1 MEIYVFLFI
10 VLILVLF
17 PKPTGKSNA
26 YLLIATTLLF
36 VIIGFRNI
44 TVGVDTLSYVD
55 DFRHYCRL
63 SWPDIYKDAFTHKE
77 PVFHLIVGL
86 ISRVT
91 DWYPAYLM
99 FLALF
104 PTIALYSIFKDELK
118 KRKIDILLAIV
129 VLFNLGI
136 ITFFQ
141 AGIRQTAAMS
151 IVLLASRNLFKI
163 DNTHFYSFLKD
174 KHFYLFLLGLFAAF
188 CFHNSAI
195 IFILAIFIKDIK
207 VRWWY
212 IFIPFVIF
220 FLSSYVQLDI
230 LTRAALMVFQDN
242 QYGQYGTSYESE
254 LSLSGFIMQFIIF
267 FICFFSRKNVI
278 KEDVHN
284 QALYNFAI
292 LGLAFASL
300 TELIAEMYR
309 LSFYW
314 SMFYVLL
321 LPRALDGYKNKV
333 IRTVGYIG
341 FIVGSLVYLF
351 FLSDANLTEFSFF

>member
-1 MEIYVFLFI
+1 MEIYVVLFFI
-10 VLILVLF
+10 LILGLF
-17 PKPTGKSNA
+17 PKPAGKSSA
-26 YLLIATTLLF
+26 YLLVTTILLF
-36 VIIGFRNI
+36 TIIGLRNI
-44 TVGVDTLSYVD
+44 NVGIDTLSYVE
-55 DFRHYCRL
+55 DFKHYCNL
-63 SWPDIYKDAFTHKE
+63 SWSVIYRDAFTHKE
-77 PVFHLIVGL
+77 PVFHLVVGL

-91 DWYPAYLM
+91 SWYPAYLM
-99 FLALF
+99 FWALF
-104 PTIALYSIFKDELK
+104 PIVALYCYFKDELK
-118 KRKIDILLAIV
+118 RRKIDVLLAII

-141 AGIRQTAAMS
+141 AGIRQSAAMS
-151 IVLLASRNLFKI
+151 IVLLASRNLPKI
-163 DNTHFYSFLKD
+163 DSTHFYSFLKD
-174 KHFYLFLLGLFAAF
+174 KHFYLFLIGLLIAF
-188 CFHNSAI
+188 CFHNTAI
-195 IFILAIFIKDIK
+195 IFILAIFVKDIK

-212 IFIPFVIF
+212 MFIPVGIYI
-220 FLSSYVQLDI
+220 LSSYIQLDL
-230 LTRAALMVFQDN
+230 LTQAALMAFQDN

-254 LSLSGFIMQFIIF
+254 LSLSGFIMQLIIF
-267 FICFFSRKNVI
+267 FICFFSRNNVI

-292 LGLAFASL
+292 LGLAFASM